1 MTKQYQVPLT
11 GSVERINRKIRE
23 FLFCFFFVHF
33 VSFQRNSNK
42 NLEKLYTAYNRKK
55 DVLTA

>member
-23 FLFCFFFVHF
+23 FLFCFFFC
-33 VSFQRNSNK
+33 SFCFFPDEFKQESGK
-42 NLEKLYTAYNRKK
+42 IIHSLQ
-55 DVLTA
+55 